1 MAQKRKWRVQEVPGY
16 EVEWYVV
23 YELKGSQLEVLDYEN
38 IDNEKVKMLLD
49 VAASIFHDLKSISER
64 ELKGLPIE
72 KRQLDVV
79 VKAENGYISMSFI
92 ADSMLVMA
100 GLKKK

>member
-1 MAQKRKWRVQEVPGY
+1 MTQKRKWRVQEVPGY